1 MMRAVRIFAIIFL
14 SCLVPTAGATDGC
27 LEFSKYTSNSVL
39 KRLVTLVGGS
49 TISVQERRC
58 IQEIRLLKS
67 YTDADQHY
75 RLNGETDDS
84 FRSKLVDENSEMNV
98 SGHLK
103 TEQQVLS
110 IGYEERGQNQRETL
124 DSVKGFSL
132 EGTLAR

>member
-1 MMRAVRIFAIIFL
+1 MRAVRIVAIIFL

-84 FRSKLVDENSEMNV
+84 FRSKLVDENLEMNV